1 MRASGFPSDG
11 CMIDLVLG
19 HKKSFSPILEAKFR
33 VTTLVPMNLTVHC
46 LKSTL
51 HLQDTFVLYRV
62 QDAKA

>member
-1 MRASGFPSDG
+1 M
-11 CMIDLVLG
+11 
-19 HKKSFSPILEAKFR
+19 LEAKFR